1 MNAASY
7 EDVLLG
13 AQLLVEEKYGTL
25 IRTPDHEE
33 DDQYASTMAALRR
46 EQRELGG
53 L

>member
-1 MNAASY
+1 VNSASY

-13 AQLLVEEKYGTL
+13 AQLLVEEKYGTVL
-25 IRTPDHEE
+25 RAPDHEE
-33 DDQYASTMAALRR
+33 DDQYAATKAALRA